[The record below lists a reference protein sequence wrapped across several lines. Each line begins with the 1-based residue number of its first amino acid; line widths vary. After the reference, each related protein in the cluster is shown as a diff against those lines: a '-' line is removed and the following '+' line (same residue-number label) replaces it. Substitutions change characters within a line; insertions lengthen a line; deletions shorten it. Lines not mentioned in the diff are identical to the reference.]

1 MKHAPIIKAAL
12 AGAISLALS
21 QPALA
26 VTDDQFEELQARF
39 NQLADQV
46 EQNSQAAA
54 SSSTHLGGYGEMHYN
69 NWNSSKNPDKK
80 EIDLHRVVLMVNHE
94 FNDSIR
100 LFTEI
105 EIEHAFSAGDGSSSG
120 EVEVE
125 QAFIQFDLN
134 ENYKANAGVF
144 LIPVGIINETHE
156 PPTFYGV
163 ERNPV
168 EKNIIPATWWE
179 GGAMLSGNYDNGISF
194 DVAVTSGL
202 DGGTNIRGGRQKA
215 SKAKAND
222 LATTARVKYT
232 GISGLTVAGTVQYQ
246 GDMTQESGDGV
257 GSAFMYETHAIWNI
271 ADFTLTGLY
280 ANWTIDGSAAKAES
294 KNLQDGGYVEA
305 SYKVLPKLGVFAR
318 QNQWSNGGSSN
329 TRKTQTKVGFSYW
342 PHEDVV
348 LKADY
353 QAQNDNAGDFDGF
366 NLGVGYQF

>member
-12 AGAISLALS
+12 AGTISLALS

-46 EQNSQAAA
+46 DQNSQAAG
-54 SSSTHLGGYGEMHYN
+54 SSSTYLGGYGEMHYN

-156 PPTFYGV
+156 PPAFYGV

-168 EKNIIPATWWE
+168 EKYIIPATWWE

-202 DGGTNIRGGRQKA
+202 AGGTDIRGGQIGRA
-215 SKAKAND
+215 H
-222 LATTARVKYT
+222 V
-232 GISGLTVAGTVQYQ
+232 
-246 GDMTQESGDGV
+246 
-257 GSAFMYETHAIWNI
+257 
-271 ADFTLTGLY
+271 
-280 ANWTIDGSAAKAES
+280 
-294 KNLQDGGYVEA
+294 
-305 SYKVLPKLGVFAR
+305 
-318 QNQWSNGGSSN
+318 
-329 TRKTQTKVGFSYW
+329 
-342 PHEDVV
+342 
-348 LKADY
+348 
-353 QAQNDNAGDFDGF
+353 
-366 NLGVGYQF
+366 